1 MRTRRS
7 IAGCQLA
14 QRHKAVL
21 RDVYREFKFQALHFS
36 LSGPYFHWET
46 VHRVSNARLLLDA
59 ASRALGEHSKE
70 YRSFMKDVTAEFR
83 KSRDGDVTVR
93 YSLK

>member
-1 MRTRRS
+1 MRRS

-21 RDVYREFKFQALHFS
+21 RDVYREFQALHFS
-36 LSGPYFHWET
+36 LNGPYFQWET